1 MKVGILT
8 YHRSQNYGAQLQ
20 AWALKSYVASLGHE
34 VNVIDYWPEYHD
46 GLYRHE
52 YFDKAVFAGK
62 SISGKVKYLA
72 RALAMKC
79 LAARRHRSCVL
90 FAKRNLSL
98 SAAKSYD
105 AIIYGSDQIWRKQ
118 HLPGCESF
126 NPVYFGCGGYQATK
140 MLSYAASMGPIE
152 AGSAEDVAFVKGSLG
167 KFAALSVREKDLQ
180 EFLAGKAGLSASL
193 VCDPVFLLS
202 AQEWVTL
209 AGLDNYSTKKH
220 ILLYNLCNIPEV
232 EAKASELSGQTGIPV
247 ARYSGQVL
255 KFPEGKS
262 DKLAH
267 GPLDFLRDLYS
278 AEYVVTS
285 SFHGVALS
293 LVFGKPFFYAS
304 QPGLSGRVM
313 QLLVGIG
320 APSADM
326 LRCSS
331 TDDMTSALKKM
342 SENSQKWLMASLDNQ
357 HGQ

>member
-20 AWALKSYVASLGHE
+20 AWALKSYVASLGHD

-46 GLYRHE
+46 GLYRHM
-52 YFDKAVFAGK
+52 YFDRTVFAGK
-62 SISGKVKYLA
+62 SIVGKIKYLV
-72 RALAMKC
+72 RALAMKFF
-79 LAARRHRSCVL
+79 AARRHRSCVR
-90 FAKRNLSL
+90 FAKKNLSL
-98 SAAKSYD
+98 SAANSYD
-105 AIIYGSDQIWRKQ
+105 AIIFGSDQIWRKQ

-126 NPVYFGCGGYQATK
+126 NPVYFGEDGYQSGK
-140 MLSYAASMGPIE
+140 RLSYAASMGPIE
-152 AGSAEDVAFVKGSLG
+152 AKSAEDMEFVKGSLG

-180 EFLAGKAGLSASL
+180 TLLADKAGLSASL

-209 AGLDNYSTKKH
+209 AGLDRYRTRKH

-232 EAKASELSGQTGIPV
+232 EAKASELSMQTGIPV
-247 ARYSGQVL
+247 VRYSGQVF

-262 DKLAH
+262 DKLVH

-278 AEYVVTS
+278 AEFVVTS

-304 QPGLSGRVM
+304 QPGLSGRVQ
-313 QLLVGIG
+313 QLLAEIG

-326 LRCSS
+326 LACGP
-331 TDDMTSALKKM
+331 TEDMAFALK
-342 SENSQKWLMASLDNQ
+342 SISDYSRNWLISNLDNQ
-357 HGQ
+357 YGQ